1 MDDMKTWNK
10 TEVKINKNTYF
21 DYEITQIYIYIYIY
35 IYIKVNWIGQNK

>member
-21 DYEITQIYIYIYIY
+21 DSEITQIYIYIYIY
-35 IYIKVNWIGQNK
+35 I